1 MVSSLRACYQ
11 TSQWLQTQLAPAIQI
26 TAANTVNQRE
36 SYGPNSET
44 NRQRIS
50 TKIEGTKARTT
61 HLGQS
66 NLQSVNTVTSP
77 SFYGI
82 GKGGTMD
89 DRYHLAR

>member
-11 TSQWLQTQLAPAIQI
+11 TSQWLQTILAPAIQI

-50 TKIEGTKARTT
+50 TKLERTKARTT

-66 NLQSVNTVTSP
+66 NLLSVNTRHVP
-77 SFYGI
+77 IFLWHRERGHN
-82 GKGGTMD
+82 G
-89 DRYHLAR
+89 